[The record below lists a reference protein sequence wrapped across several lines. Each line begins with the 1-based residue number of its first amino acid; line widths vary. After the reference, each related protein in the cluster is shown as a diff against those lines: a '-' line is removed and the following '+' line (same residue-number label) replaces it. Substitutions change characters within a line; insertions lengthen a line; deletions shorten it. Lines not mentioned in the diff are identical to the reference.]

1 MEGDFGN
8 FLKQKRLEKNLTQK
22 ELAKMLFVSES
33 AVSKWEKSVAHPDI
47 TLLPKL
53 CEILSVSEHEL
64 ITASVD
70 TKFREE
76 KIQAKRW
83 RAFSFSWQLFWLISY
98 GVTLLVCFICNLA
111 INKTLSWF
119 WIVFSA
125 LLLSFTFTNLPKFI
139 KKYKLLFIP
148 LSMYSAL
155 CILLAVCC
163 IYTGGNWFFIP
174 AISVLLGLV
183 MIFVPIYIAKYEIFS
198 KIRKYN
204 DFISVGISFIV
215 LLVLLVVINIY
226 TAVNNYSNLAWSV
239 IYAIPIAFV
248 VYILL
253 NIMLS
258 VRFLKINRLLKTSI
272 ILTFINIVLYVV
284 PMFLKVD
291 NTYFQNG
298 LDDINIL
305 KANFSNW
312 DPNVCLG
319 NNIHLII
326 FLTMVLLS
334 VGFLIGGLIVKQN
347 NKSK

>member
-1 MEGDFGN
+1 MDNNFGE

-22 ELAKMLFVSES
+22 ELAKLLFVSES

-53 CEILSVSEHEL
+53 SAILSVTEHEI

-70 TKFREE
+70 TEFREE
-76 KIQAKRW
+76 KVQAKKW

-98 GVTLLVCFICNLA
+98 GVALLTCFICNLA
-111 INKTLSWF
+111 VNKTLSWF

-155 CILLAVCC
+155 CILFAVCC

-239 IYAIPIAFV
+239 IYAIPIALI
-248 VYILL
+248 VYIVLNLMMSVKFLKLNKLL
-253 NIMLS
+253 N
-258 VRFLKINRLLKTSI
+258 TSI
-272 ILTFINIVLYVV
+272 ILTLVNLFVYVV
-284 PMFLKVD
+284 PMFLKVENQSLQKEIND
-291 NTYFQNG
+291 V
-298 LDDINIL
+298 NIL
-305 KANFSNW
+305 KANFANW
-312 DPNVCLG
+312 NPSVCLE

-334 VGFLIGGLIVKQN
+334 LGFLIGGLIVKQN